1 MLSEATAIPA
11 DALAGEVAI
20 ARKNRYLVG
29 AERLQRRLEKW
40 SWVLQNRARLYSGA
54 SNALA
59 VPVVNAITP
68 ARFYSDL
75 YIGHRPAVI
84 RGLVDHWPARSKW
97 SLDAVAEALGDQPVQ
112 LQWDRSRDP
121 SYESNSNRH
130 RVKKPFSEVAARLR
144 SHEPSNDFYVTEIG
158 SAHV

>member
-1 MLSEATAIPA
+1 MLVYSYCYLCFFYCYGVHRDLHVLTHSFPTRRSSDLSIPA

-59 VPVVNAITP
+59 VPVVNAIK
-68 ARFYSDL
+68 
-75 YIGHRPAVI
+75 IGR
-84 RGLVDHWPARSKW
+84 
-97 SLDAVAEALGDQPVQ
+97 
-112 LQWDRSRDP
+112 
-121 SYESNSNRH
+121 
-130 RVKKPFSEVAARLR
+130 
-144 SHEPSNDFYVTEIG
+144 
-158 SAHV
+158 AHVLNSSH